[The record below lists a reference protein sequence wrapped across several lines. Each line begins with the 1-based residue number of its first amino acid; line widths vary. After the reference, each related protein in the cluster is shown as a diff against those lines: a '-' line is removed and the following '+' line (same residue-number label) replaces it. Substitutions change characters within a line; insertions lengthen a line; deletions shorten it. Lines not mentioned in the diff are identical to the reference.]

1 MYSKLYSRKMHSKKY
16 RQKFK
21 IHKKLV
27 QPWSINALDIT
38 FCVY

>member
-1 MYSKLYSRKMHSKKY
+1 MYSKLYSRKMHSKKF

-27 QPWSINALDIT
+27 QPWSINA
-38 FCVY
+38 FQKSV